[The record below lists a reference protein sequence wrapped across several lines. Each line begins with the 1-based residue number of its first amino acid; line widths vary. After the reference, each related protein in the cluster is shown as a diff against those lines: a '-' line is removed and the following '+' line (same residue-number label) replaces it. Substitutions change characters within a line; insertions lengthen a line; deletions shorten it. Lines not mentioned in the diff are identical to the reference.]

1 MNIYIYIYIYIY
13 IVIYSNY
20 THTHTHTHTHTYTHT
35 HTHTHIHYIYI
46 YIYIYIIT
54 IRLQYIT
61 IRLGSIFVRIYFRA
75 DLLSCVCIFNCIFQ
89 LPQYKYNSRKYVF
102 MCLRLQTT
110 NDPNILQIF
119 KNIY

>member
-1 MNIYIYIYIYIY
+1 MYIYIY

-20 THTHTHTHTHTYTHT
+20 THTHTHTY
-35 HTHTHIHYIYI
+35 IH

-61 IRLGSIFVRIYFRA
+61 ISLGSIFIRIYFRA
-75 DLLSCVCIFNCIFQ
+75 DLLSLVCIFNCIFQ

-102 MCLRLQTT
+102 MSLQSENT
-110 NDPNILQIF
+110 NDPL
-119 KNIY
+119 KLHSSHVT